1 MYIFLTLLPVALVV
15 TQYLVAAPR
24 NNSHNP
30 CDA

>member
-1 MYIFLTLLPVALVV
+1 MNIVLTLLPVALVV

-24 NNSHNP
+24 NNSQSP